1 MVDPAVQSKVK
12 APAIALIVLAALGE
26 AASLVGLASSA
37 LNKAMFGDVMQQMRE
52 QGEEIPPFL
61 EAMLSGS
68 STLGLLLAIFNLCLW
83 PIVAFGAIRMM
94 QLRSRGLCLAAAVA
108 AMVPTQCCCFLGIGF
123 GIWALVVL
131 NRDDV
136 RAAFG
141 ES

>member
-12 APAIALIVLAALGE
+12 APAIALLVLAALGE

-37 LNKAMFGDVMQQMRE
+37 VSSAMFGDVLQQMRE
-52 QGEEIPPFL
+52 RGEEIPPFL
-61 EAMLSGS
+61 EDMLSGS
-68 STLGLLLAIFNLCLW
+68 STLGLPLAIFNLCLW
-83 PIVAFGAIRMM
+83 PLVAFGAIRMM
-94 QLRSRGLCLAAAVA
+94 QLRSRGLCIAAAVA
-108 AMVPTQCCCFLGIGF
+108 AMIPTQCCCGLGIAF
-123 GIWALVVL
+123 GIWALLTL